1 MKVIDVKETWI
12 HTHYILDTFELTQ
25 EERDKIKL
33 RIEPELKRMGI
44 QYGIHF
50 DRKPYEDHMKV
61 VLECIPFDHIKDR
74 VREILSETIEDF
86 PTRTRGERRDTVT
99 RITVM
104 EEEG

>member
-12 HTHYILDTFELTQ
+12 HTHYILDSFELTQ

-50 DRKPYEDHMKV
+50 ERKPHEDHMKV

-74 VREILSETIEDF
+74 VKEILNETIEDF
-86 PTRTRGERRDTVT
+86 PTRTRDERRDTVT
-99 RITVM
+99 GITVK